1 MPTILLA
8 TGNAAKQAK
17 LRWLISGLRDQRGQ
31 GYDPLTPRD
40 LGLTFD
46 PPERGGSHREVAAA
60 KAADWANRAGVLVI
74 ASDGGAHIPALG
86 ASWNSLFTKRAAG
99 DVPDDAARADHLLA
113 LMQGQQG
120 TQRSVTWIEG
130 VAVATPGAV
139 TGAPGAVLGAWEAQ
153 GAIGRLVDAYD
164 RAKVSG
170 GFWFPALLVVPRFG
184 KLLAD
189 LTPAELEQVDDG
201 WNTLRDPVRSFLA
214 ALP

>member
-31 GYDPLTPRD
+31 GYDAVTPRD
-40 LGLTFD
+40 LGLSFD
-46 PPERGGSHREVAAA
+46 PPERGGSHQEVAAA
-60 KAADWANRAGVLVI
+60 KAADWADYAGALVI

-99 DVPDDAARADHLLA
+99 DVPDDAARADHLLS
-113 LMQGQQG
+113 LMQGHQDE
-120 TQRSVTWIEG
+120 QRSVTWIEG
-130 VAVATPGAV
+130 VAVATPGR
-139 TGAPGAVLGAWEAQ
+139 VLGAWEAQ
-153 GAIGRLVDAYD
+153 GAIGHLVAAYD

-201 WNTLRDPVRSFLA
+201 WNTLREPVRSFLA